1 MKNIKKLLASVLVLT
16 VVIGIIG
23 CITPEN
29 AQAAASNKMTRYQFI
44 EKVVGKL
51 NGKLSAIDSKFE
63 GKKITVKTTKAGKVT
78 VAGKSTSA
86 ATVKKYMNKYGI
98 TLKQAEVIAEAVS
111 MGIIKASTFTTVKK
125 NISRSE
131 AAVILAKANEL
142 AHGKNMLAS
151 GHVLTDEEISVALNE
166 RITDIGKIK
175 SAANREWFAKAY
187 LFGYMSGKSDGAYT
201 HTRTF
206 SPKAYPTKA
215 TLEDMIERL
224 YDSSKRVPLSSDW
237 QVCRTTKLPKTA
249 KYYKYIIDSFPNSY
263 YDTSFNGVGSVGEAF
278 FTEEYAGNDLLT
290 RVRMKNFNFVYP
302 SELEEFNALPYP
314 SDIWCR
320 QGMEFQDNN
329 RNNEIPAGLVKSSVE
344 FYTYALNVNYK
355 TIENDKEWREVMSK
369 YMTAAEIDTYIKHCK
384 ENKTIIECD
393 KVAADL
399 SACYWRDCQYN
410 CKVYAHFKVVSDIPL
425 KNNEDDD
432 EKYGTLFPIA
442 RGRDLGDRYS
452 RYALEPVYMD
462 YKIGEW
468 TDYYFNT
475 DAESDMY
482 GYLNTSCTTWGIMTD
497 FTGDYPWLLEFP
509 YR

>member
-1 MKNIKKLLASVLVLT
+1 MKHLKKFFVSVLVIT
-16 VVIGIIG
+16 IVIGIIG
-23 CITPEN
+23 CITPDN
-29 AQAAASNKMTRYQFI
+29 VQAASNKMTRYQFI

-263 YDTSFNGVGSVGEAF
+263 YDTAFNGMGVMGSKFFNNSFNTKLKERVGMGNFCFVFPYEI
-278 FTEEYAGNDLLT
+278 EEYNS
-290 RVRMKNFNFVYP
+290 Y
-302 SELEEFNALPYP
+302 PYP
-314 SDIWCR
+314 SDIWNMI
-320 QGMEFQDNN
+320 GMQYEAEN
-329 RNNEIPAGLVKSSVE
+329 RNNDIPAGLVKSSVE

-355 TIENDKEWREVMSK
+355 TIKNDKEWRDVMSK
-369 YMTAAEIDTYIKHCK
+369 YLDSDEIDTYIEHCIK
-384 ENKTIIECD
+384 NKTIIECD

-399 SACYWRDCQYN
+399 SSCYCYDYEYN
-410 CKVYAHFKVVSDIPL
+410 CKVYAHFRVISDEPL
-425 KNNEDDD
+425 SKNLDDD
-432 EKYGTLFPIA
+432 EMYGTLYPIK
-442 RGRDLGDRYS
+442 RGRELGDRYS
-452 RYALEPVYMD
+452 RYILEPLYMD
-462 YKIGEW
+462 YKMGEW

-475 DAESDMY
+475 NAESDMY
-482 GYLNTSCTTWGIMTD
+482 GYLNTSCTTWDIMID
-497 FTGDYPWLLEFP
+497 YTGDYPWLLVHP